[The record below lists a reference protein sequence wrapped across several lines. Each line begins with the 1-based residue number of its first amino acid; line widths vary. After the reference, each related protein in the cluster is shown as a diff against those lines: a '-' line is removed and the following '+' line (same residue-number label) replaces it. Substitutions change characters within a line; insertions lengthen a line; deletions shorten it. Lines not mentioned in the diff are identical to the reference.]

1 MIQLSNT
8 TAQTI
13 AVGQSVTFN
22 TVLMKTGC
30 AECHRKNTGSV
41 KLCARGGIYQVT
53 FSANISG
60 ATAATQV
67 QLAAQL
73 GGDTVAETTMIY
85 TPATANAYGQ
95 VTITFPVRNNCRD
108 YDRVTIVNT
117 GTTDLTVAANPNL
130 FIKRIA

>member
-8 TAQTI
+8 TAQTL

-41 KLCARGGIYQVT
+41 KLCAKGGIYQLN
-53 FSANISG
+53 FSANVSG
-60 ATAATQV
+60 ATAGVPV
-67 QLAAQL
+67 QLTVQL
-73 GGDTVAETTMIY
+73 GGDNVPESTMIF
-85 TPATANAYGQ
+85 TPALANGVGQ
-95 VTITFPVRNNCRD
+95 VNAVMPIRNNCCD
-108 YDRVTIVNT
+108 YDRITIVNT
-117 GTTDLTVAANPNL
+117 GTTAITINANPNL